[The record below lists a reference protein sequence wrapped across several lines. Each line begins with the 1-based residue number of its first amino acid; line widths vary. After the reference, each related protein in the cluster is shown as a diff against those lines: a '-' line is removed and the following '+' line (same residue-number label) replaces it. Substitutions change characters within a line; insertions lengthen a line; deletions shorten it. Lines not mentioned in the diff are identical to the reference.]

1 MAKHRAVPLLVVLVL
16 VWALSWPVIKLGVS
30 STPPLWYA
38 ACRYTLAAPLMFA
51 YVLLRGQLRFPPR
64 ADWPM
69 VLASGALQ
77 MAAYSALTS
86 IALTMLPPGRAAVL
100 AFSTPIWVVPLA
112 AWRLREFP
120 SRREALGIA
129 LGLAGACAIAMPS
142 LEMGRLDQLLAC
154 GMLIVAAG
162 AWAVAIVC
170 VRAHRFAATSLQLSP
185 WQTLLA
191 ASVLL
196 LAAACFEGRPPPISQ
211 QVIGSLLYV
220 GPVAT
225 AFAYWAIL
233 EASRH
238 LPPSTISM
246 SLLAV
251 PLLGMLISAVM
262 FHESAG
268 SSLVCG
274 MLLIGAGMFLAIGAG
289 SRIPDR
295 REQVPQRN

>member
-1 MAKHRAVPLLVVLVL
+1 MKTGRSVPLLVMVVL
-16 VWALSWPVIKLGVS
+16 VWALSWPVIRSGVS

-38 ACRYTLAAPLMFA
+38 AYRYALAAPLMFA
-51 YVLLRGQLRFPPR
+51 YVFLRGQLRFPPR
-64 ADWPM
+64 ADWPV

-77 MAAYSALTS
+77 MTAYSGLTS
-86 IALTMLPPGRAAVL
+86 IALTMLPPGRASVL
-100 AFSTPIWVVPLA
+100 AFSTPVWVVPLV

-120 SRREALGIA
+120 SRRESLGVA

-142 LEMGRLDQLLAC
+142 LEMGRSEQLLAC
-154 GMLIVAAG
+154 GMLIAAAG
-162 AWAVAIVC
+162 AWALAIVC
-170 VRAHRFAATSLQLSP
+170 VRWHRFAATTLQLSP

-196 LAAACFEGRPPPISQ
+196 PVAALVEGRPHPISPQ
-211 QVIGSLLYV
+211 AIGSLLYV

-233 EASRH
+233 EVSRH
-238 LPPSTISM
+238 LPPNTISM

-251 PLLGMLISAVM
+251 PPLGILISAPV

-268 SSLVCG
+268 PSLVCG
-274 MLLIGAGMFLAIGAG
+274 LLLIGAGLLLVIRTEATILA
-289 SRIPDR
+289 R
-295 REQVPQRN
+295 REQPPPA